1 MINSIDVGCRWT
13 IDKHQIN
20 STNAGCTEQLNIT
33 LETFQRCNR
42 GVITKGSS
50 TRCHKADP
58 INVHNYSPTITTC
71 LHRQMRSNSLCLSQ
85 RYPVCSWHTASS
97 IPQKIHRSFHR
108 DLHSPSWLQM
118 EFASKFIIY
127 LHIADVI
134 DYFCAFYRLQCPIRV

>member
-1 MINSIDVGCRWT
+1 MIQEHCAGCEIYFTNMKYKSLGANFHTINSIDVGCRWT

-50 TRCHKADP
+50 IGCHKADP
-58 INVHNYSPTITTC
+58 INVHNYPPTITTC

-85 RYPVCSWHTASS
+85 IYPVCSWHTASS
-97 IPQKIHRSFHR
+97 IP
-108 DLHSPSWLQM
+108 
-118 EFASKFIIY
+118 
-127 LHIADVI
+127 
-134 DYFCAFYRLQCPIRV
+134 